1 MEFISVRELRTKTD
15 WMRRQLEG
23 GDDLVLTKNGKP
35 MALISPM
42 TDKSMESEMAALTQA
57 RALQALQNTRLEA
70 AEDGRARTSMEEI
83 DTEIKAARRKRK
95 A

>member
-15 WMRRQLEG
+15 WMRRRLEG
-23 GDDLVLTKNGKP
+23 GTDLVLTKNGKP

-42 TDKSMESEMAALTQA
+42 TDKSMKSEMAALTQA
-57 RALQALQNTRLEA
+57 RALQALENTRSEA
-70 AEDGRARTSMEEI
+70 AQDGRARMGMDEI
-83 DTEIKAARRKRK
+83 DAEIRAARRKRK